1 MAYNKSKLLSKKLKQ
16 MNRGFTLIEIILS
29 IVVLA
34 ISLSIISTLIAP
46 TEEQSADAVLQIK
59 AAELAQS
66 LMNDINSRAYDNRSD
81 MAGGRHRCGEVG
93 KPACSVALGPDNGV
107 GGRDNDGEDPNDV
120 NTFDDVDD
128 FDGFSLKVNAINSG
142 LDSGYTSFDLN
153 VSVIYAG
160 GDLGLAA
167 INAKKITVVV
177 TTPLG
182 TDIEFASHKAN
193 F

>member
-1 MAYNKSKLLSKKLKQ
+1 MACNKNKLLSQQVKPK
-16 MNRGFTLIEIILS
+16 NRGFTLIEIILS

-46 TEEQSADAVLQIK
+46 TEEQSADAILQIK

-81 MAGGRHRCGEVG
+81 MAGGRHRCGEVDQ
-93 KPACSVALGPDNGV
+93 PACSIALGPDNGV
-107 GGRDNDGEDPNDV
+107 DGRDNDGEDPNDV

-128 FDGFSLKVNAINSG
+128 FDGFTLKVNAINAG

-153 VSVIYAG
+153 VSVEYAG